1 MALTSAN
8 VIAVEQTPNKTNQ
21 NVGFNIFLWGSV
33 WEEIVLFVTSAKVM
47 IKKVSYYMFASS
59 IRRIRRDKLR
69 ISALYIVCLLIMA
82 IFNRSEK

>member
-8 VIAVEQTPNKTNQ
+8 VIAVEQTPNITNQ
-21 NVGFNIFLWGSV
+21 NVGYNIFLWGSV

-47 IKKVSYYMFASS
+47 IKKYHYMFASS